1 MVNVTR
7 HPYSFSGDARGVRGG
22 YGAYAMGEES
32 PWSKGLLATCGGDAA
47 TCEVAKAEMLRLAQQ
62 AGIPTLRY
70 DVKCCWQPINS
81 QRMLLWARRFGKAE
95 RFMDALGRKHFTEA
109 KSASHDWTI
118 LDAAEEAGLDPA
130 EAEAFLNSD
139 ELSEDVWQSY
149 GTTVR
154 EKGIHAIPY
163 FVFNSPQSNA
173 GKFRRGHGQ
182 ALVVNGSASETEFL
196 SIFEGILA
204 DLDRVAAAL

>member
-1 MVNVTR
+1 MPAACAVGMERTPWARSRHGAKDCSRPAAGTR
-7 HPYSFSGDARGVRGG
+7 PRVRSRRQRCFGWH
-22 YGAYAMGEES
+22 S
-32 PWSKGLLATCGGDAA
+32 
-47 TCEVAKAEMLRLAQQ
+47 
-62 AGIPTLRY
+62 RY